1 MLALV
6 DSIAVSLLKAKKF
19 TSKDFAKTHPGGKL
33 GRKLI
38 LKVRDI
44 MVPVKNAP
52 IAQKDDMVKKVMIEI
67 SKKKQGFALIE
78 GKDKKIIGIFSD
90 GDLRRSLQKK
100 LDLETAKIDNFMTK
114 NFKII
119 SKDQLVV
126 DAAKFMEKNKIFTLV
141 VQEKNKTVGIITMH
155 DLIESRIL

>member
-1 MLALV
+1 
-6 DSIAVSLLKAKKF
+6 
-19 TSKDFAKTHPGGKL
+19 
-33 GRKLI
+33 
-38 LKVRDI
+38 

-114 NFKII
+114 NFKVI

-126 DAAKFMEKNKIFTLV
+126 DAAKFMSKHKIYSLV
-141 VQEKNKTVGIITMH
+141 VSDEGEVSGFITMH
-155 DLIESRIL
+155 EILEANVL